1 MKKSAVLL
9 FLLTIA
15 SVNATELVYTPI
27 NPSFGGN
34 PLNGNF
40 LLQKAQSQNGY
51 TAERPTLSFIDKFQE
66 ALERNIINSLT
77 RRIADGDV
85 VDGVY
90 NTGEYL
96 VEITTGTDGSVVV
109 NITNL
114 DTGEVTIITIPVI
127 GGR

>member
-1 MKKSAVLL
+1 MKKFAVLL
-9 FLLTIA
+9 FLLT
-15 SVNATELVYTPI
+15 SSCVSSTELVYTPI

-40 LLQKAQSQNGY
+40 LLQKAQSQNAY
-51 TAERPTLSFIDKFQE
+51 AEERPTLSFVDKFQE

-77 RRIADGDV
+77 RRIADGDL

-90 NTGEYL
+90 NTGEFL
-96 VEITTGTDGSVVV
+96 VEITTGTDGSVIV

-127 GGR
+127 GG

>member
-1 MKKSAVLL
+1 MKKTAVLL
-9 FLLTIA
+9 FLLA
-15 SVNATELVYTPI
+15 SACASATELVYTPI

-40 LLQKAQSQNGY
+40 LLQKAQSQNSFSE
-51 TAERPTLSFIDKFQE
+51 ERPTLSFVDKFQE

-77 RRIADGDV
+77 RRIADGDL
-85 VDGVY
+85 VDGIY
-90 NTGEYL
+90 NTGEFL
-96 VEITTGTDGSVVV
+96 VEITTGTDGSVIV

-127 GGR
+127 GG